1 MKVRAQI
8 RGKAIDVAAEL
19 EQGVLGRSARQRA
32 DGNADGLRFGP
43 PAFTGPGVESIEI
56 LLVQV
61 HLQRS
66 AHALEVYILMTTKSI
81 ES

>member
-8 RGKAIDVAAEL
+8 SGKAIDVVAEL
-19 EQGVLGRSARQRA
+19 EQGVLGRSARERA
-32 DGNADGLRFGP
+32 DGNPDGLRFGP
-43 PAFTGPGVESIEI
+43 PAFTGPDVESIEI

-66 AHALEVYILMTTKSI
+66 AHGLRV
-81 ES
+81 